1 MKCFLCERR
10 CSVSEGALGACGNYR
25 NRGGVMEECFPG
37 IYLVVTPVS
46 IETVP
51 LLHFFPGGK
60 FLQIT
65 TRGCNFHCKGCI
77 SNALVSGFSSE
88 SSALKRL
95 APEEVVDQ
103 AVAEGCLGVVF
114 MMNDPLASY
123 HTFLA
128 VAREAKTRG
137 LLAGCSTNGYFT
149 PESLEPFLFLLDF
162 VNLGIKGLSSDIYR
176 ECGGFS
182 VEPVLRNLKLLFHE
196 GIHVEVSCM
205 FRRGDEEELRRL
217 GELMREISPSMPLQ
231 VMRYLPLGDA
241 DPLLEPTQR
250 QAENLCKELTESL
263 EYIYLFNSPGTSWL
277 HTRCPGCGVP
287 VMERDFY
294 GPMGARLRRD
304 TLKNRELSSCLSC
317 GNSLV
322 FRGTPGEDS
331 DFRERDFQGGYP
343 FTRALEMIEAILI
356 SCGASSREEILPVW
370 ERMLENQNM
379 TMLHEFLQEP
389 ERYLYLIDFLGGLG
403 GLESGA
409 RELRAFLETKLWE
422 VDSCLEKVVIR
433 PRVYY
438 VMGNPLF
445 HIKGGR
451 LENNL
456 VIRGGGESLNKRIA
470 AKGRPGTTL
479 PPEKINALNPDH
491 IFISGFLSSP
501 EEDVLE
507 ECRLKGID
515 VTATRKKQIHRYP
528 APGWDFGS
536 PRWILGLLFIAQT
549 LHPQR
554 CSWNMEEEA
563 GDFYRRFYNSPWE
576 PQKINRS
583 FAWPHGEWHWR
594 N

>member
-1 MKCFLCERR
+1 MRCNLCERR
-10 CSVSEGALGACGNYR
+10 CLVSEGALGACGNYR

-37 IYLVVTPVS
+37 AYLVVTPVS

-77 SNALVSGFSSE
+77 SNILVSGFSSK
-88 SSALKRL
+88 SDALKHLSPREVVNR
-95 APEEVVDQ
+95 AVEEVCS
-103 AVAEGCLGVVF
+103 GIVF

-128 VAREAKTRG
+128 VAREAKDRG
-137 LLAGCSTNGYFT
+137 LLVGCSTNGYFT
-149 PESLEPFLFLLDF
+149 PESLEPLLPLLDF
-162 VNLGIKGLSSDIYR
+162 VNLGVKGLSSEIYR

-182 VEPVLRNLKLLFHE
+182 VMPVLRNLELLFRAGVHL
-196 GIHVEVSCM
+196 EVSCM
-205 FRRGDEEELRRL
+205 FHRGNEEELLRL
-217 GELMREISPSMPLQ
+217 GELMRKISPSIPIQ

-250 QAENLCKELTESL
+250 QGEGLCEDLRQSL
-263 EYIYLFNSPGTSWL
+263 EYVYLFNSPGTSWL
-277 HTRCPGCGVP
+277 HTRCPHCGDL

-304 TLKNRELSSCLSC
+304 SLKDREFFRCHSCENFLA
-317 GNSLV
+317 
-322 FRGTPGEDS
+322 FRGIPGEDV

-356 SCGASSREEILPVW
+356 SCGASSRKEILPVW
-370 ERMLENQNM
+370 EKMLENQNM
-379 TMLHEFLQEP
+379 TMLHESLQEP
-389 ERYLYLIDFLGGLG
+389 EAYLDLIGFLGGLG

-409 RELRAFLETKLWE
+409 RDLRSFLEERLQSVE
-422 VDSCLEKVVIR
+422 SCLEGVTVR

-438 VMGNPLF
+438 VMGSPLF

-456 VIRGGGESLNKRIA
+456 VIRGGGESLNKTIA
-470 AKGRPGTTL
+470 AKGRPGTNLT
-479 PPEKINALNPDH
+479 PQKINFLNPDH

-507 ECRLKGID
+507 ECRRQNID
-515 VTATRKKQIHRYP
+515 VTATRKKQIHQYP

-549 LHPQR
+549 LHPRR
-554 CSWNMEEEA
+554 CSWDMEEEA
-563 GDFYRRFYNSPWE
+563 GNFYRRFYNSPWE

-583 FAWPHGEWHWR
+583 FARPHREWRW
-594 N
+594 NG